1 MTRRPRP
8 ALALLIGLGL
18 AACTAERTTPAT
30 APAAGEAKPAADPAD
45 KPTEVKPE
53 AGPAASTAALG
64 QPAPDFSL
72 ADLDGKTHTLAEYRG
87 KTVVLEWFNPEC
99 PFVNYAHGDGE
110 LKAMAGKVVPEG
122 IVWLAINSSAPGK
135 QGHGVDANKAGIAK
149 FGMTHPVLLDESGAI
164 GHLYGAE
171 KTPHMFVID
180 GNGTLVYRGAI
191 DNAPMGEI
199 RDGAPTVRN
208 HVADA
213 LSDLAA
219 GRPVAS
225 AETAAYGCSV
235 KYAK

>member
-1 MTRRPRP
+1 MIQARLALVLVVVH
-8 ALALLIGLGL
+8 ALACGGEPAGPV
-18 AACTAERTTPAT
+18 AAPKSAEPAAT
-30 APAAGEAKPAADPAD
+30 APAAAAAA
-45 KPTEVKPE
+45 PTESA
-53 AGPAASTAALG
+53 AGAAIGA
-64 QPAPDFSL
+64 PAPDFSL
-72 ADLDGKTHTLAEYRG
+72 ADVDGVTHTLAEHRG
-87 KTVVLEWFNPEC
+87 KVVVLEWFNPEC
-99 PFVNYAHGDGE
+99 PFVNHAHTAGE
-110 LKAMAGKVVPEG
+110 LKSMAGKMIPEG

-135 QGHGVDANKAGIAK
+135 QGHGVEANRAGAAK
-149 FGMTHPVLLDESGAI
+149 FGLGHPILLDESGEV
-164 GHLYGAE
+164 GRRYGAV

-180 GNGTLVYRGAI
+180 GAGALVYRGAI